1 MSDVLNKLPIDAKQV
16 VANAMLVSNGR
27 PYMNYV
33 EGVKTGVGGT
43 AYNFL
48 LPALDYINVP
58 VKIEGEMTPSI
69 EYLGSPIPVALSEVR
84 CKAYRDFGKSGEI
97 KLSIIAKGIQM
108 LDRGRLKVNR
118 GHDDAEK

>member
-1 MSDVLNKLPIDAKQV
+1 MELLNKLPIDVKQV
-16 VANAMLVSNGR
+16 VADALLVSKGR

-43 AYNFL
+43 AYNLL

-58 VKIEGEMTPSI
+58 VKIEGEMSPSI
-69 EYLGSPIPVALSEVR
+69 EYLGNPIPVALSEVR

-97 KLSIIAKGIQM
+97 KLSITAKGIQT

-118 GHDDAEK
+118 RPDDVEK

>member
-1 MSDVLNKLPIDAKQV
+1 MDIVSKLPIDGKQV
-16 VANAMLVSNGR
+16 VANSMLVSGGR
-27 PYMNYV
+27 PYMKYV

-43 AYNFL
+43 AYNLL
-48 LPALDYINVP
+48 LPALDYINVS

-69 EYLGSPIPVALSEVR
+69 EYLGNPIPVVLSEVR

-97 KLSIIAKGIQM
+97 KLSITAQGIQT

>member
-1 MSDVLNKLPIDAKQV
+1 MELLNKLPIDVKQV
-16 VANAMLVSNGR
+16 VADALLVSKGR

-43 AYNFL
+43 AYNLL

-58 VKIEGEMTPSI
+58 VKIEGEMSPSI
-69 EYLGSPIPVALSEVR
+69 EYLGKPIPVALSEVR

-97 KLSIIAKGIQM
+97 KLSITAKGIQT

-118 GHDDAEK
+118 RPDDVEK